1 MYIKF
6 VLERDYPLV
15 TGESLC
21 SVFQMCF
28 RSLSSVCQMSFRSVS
43 SVCEF
48 SPSVQGFCCCC
59 CCTWSHSSVIL
70 HYLRTCM
77 FKCCLL
83 LFNVL
88 LYILGNPIVDQLH
101 PYGIPN
107 TLMLIFSCF
116 LKGCHFVRL
125 KKYDC
130 QQ

>member
-1 MYIKF
+1 MKLKKLRSF
-6 VLERDYPLV
+6 VLSVVHIHKICLGMRLSSGY
-15 TGESLC
+15 GESLC

-28 RSLSSVCQMSFRSVS
+28 RSLSSVHQMSFRSVS

-48 SPSVQGFCCCC
+48 SPSVQGFCCCCCC

-101 PYGIPN
+101 PCDRVQFLL
-107 TLMLIFSCF
+107 LM
-116 LKGCHFVRL
+116 
-125 KKYDC
+125 
-130 QQ
+130 